1 MRKNLRFDRIRK
13 LLKRNGRGEWIRTTG
28 LLVPNQ
34 ALYQAEPRPEKYGF
48 SWCEI
53 SRKVRKIFPPLEDHK
68 QNPQVNFQSSADDP
82 ESIVGVLERRGNAG
96 PGGATAHLDVV
107 PPGTTPR
114 CPPVSGGR
122 SAWIALRR
130 HGVVIL
136 VKPIGAP

>member
-1 MRKNLRFDRIRK
+1 MRRDRNCFPERQSHRSSSLFFWGEDTFSLAEGSTVMSGAPGSGRDTEIARHD
-13 LLKRNGRGEWIRTTG
+13 LLEGIGRGEWIRTTG

-82 ESIVGVLERRGNAG
+82 ESIVG
-96 PGGATAHLDVV
+96 
-107 PPGTTPR
+107 
-114 CPPVSGGR
+114 
-122 SAWIALRR
+122 
-130 HGVVIL
+130 
-136 VKPIGAP
+136 